1 MGVSLYCN
9 YYPNK
14 CNDAE
19 ILPFLSTDTDMDW
32 NGKHMPV
39 GFYDNCRELATYNED
54 ANCYIFAD
62 VNKLFEFAGR
72 TETPSD
78 MSDYITNNYQKDWV
92 FIIWVR

>member
-1 MGVSLYCN
+1 MGASLYCK

-19 ILPFLSTDTDMDW
+19 ILPFLSIETDMDC
-32 NGKHMPV
+32 NGKLPV
-39 GFYDNCRELATYNED
+39 SFYDNCRELATYNED
-54 ANCYIFAD
+54 VACYIFAD
-62 VNKLFEFAGR
+62 VCKLFEFAGR

-78 MSDYITNNYQKDWV
+78 MSDYITSNYQENWI